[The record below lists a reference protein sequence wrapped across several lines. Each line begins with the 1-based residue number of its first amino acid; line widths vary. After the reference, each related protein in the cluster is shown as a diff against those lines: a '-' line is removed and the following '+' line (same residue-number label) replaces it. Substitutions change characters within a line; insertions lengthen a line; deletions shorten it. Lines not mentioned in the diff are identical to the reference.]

1 MLRICGSVDTNWD
14 LTSKVNRIYVT
25 TNVEVLLEHQVSVH
39 MESCREIAKTG
50 LENGKTEKHLI
61 LLISAAWSHRLP
73 IFPQGNISRQEK
85 ELEFQLSASPVPKLV
100 PRRAGLGSV
109 VVEVEKNSR

>member
-1 MLRICGSVDTNWD
+1 MLRFYWNIKFLFTW
-14 LTSKVNRIYVT
+14 KVVAR
-25 TNVEVLLEHQVSVH
+25 LL
-39 MESCREIAKTG
+39 RLGWKTG
-50 LENGKTEKHLI
+50 KLKNI
-61 LLISAAWSHRLP
+61 SYISAAWSHRLP
-73 IFPQGNISRQEK
+73 IFPQGNISRQ

>member
-61 LLISAAWSHRLP
+61 HLSCMVTSPSYLS
-73 IFPQGNISRQEK
+73 SRQYLAPGAGVPTFGQSRAK
-85 ELEFQLSASPVPKLV
+85 TGAS
-100 PRRAGLGSV
+100 
-109 VVEVEKNSR
+109 